1 MHAAGVQPVSRYNH
15 VPLPDMRSAAAQG
28 DSVRATWGLDEP
40 VEKKPIRREPLRADA
55 AAPPV
60 PTDNALRLRLAD
72 EIDYARRMLA
82 ALGDELSNDAP
93 VVARHGT
100 ALQSVDLL
108 AQVLGHLAAV
118 VRAEDADEAVERI
131 GMAELKA
138 RLKRR
143 GGV

>member
-1 MHAAGVQPVSRYNH
+1 
-15 VPLPDMRSAAAQG
+15 MRSAVAQG
-28 DSVRATWGLDEP
+28 DSVRATWGLDEE
-40 VEKKPIRREPLRADA
+40 VEKKPIRREPLRSE
-55 AAPPV
+55 AAPP
-60 PTDNALRLRLAD
+60 PARTDNALRLRLAD

-82 ALGDELSNDAP
+82 ALGDELSMVAA
-93 VVARHGT
+93 VVAGVGSGV
-100 ALQSVDLL
+100 LSVVVV

-118 VRAEDADEAVERI
+118 VRAEDAEQAVERI

>member
-1 MHAAGVQPVSRYNH
+1 MTAPGVQIVSRYNP
-15 VPLPDMRSAAAQG
+15 VPLPDMRSAVAQG
-28 DSVRATWGLDEP
+28 DSVRATWGLDDE
-40 VEKKPIRREPLRADA
+40 VEKKPIRREPLRSDS
-55 AAPPV
+55 APP
-60 PTDNALRLRLAD
+60 PASTDNVLRLRLAD

-100 ALQSVDLL
+100 ALQSVDLV

-118 VRAEDADEAVERI
+118 VRAEDAEQAVERI

>member
-1 MHAAGVQPVSRYNH
+1 
-15 VPLPDMRSAAAQG
+15 MRSAAAQG
-28 DSVRATWGLDEP
+28 DSVRATWGLDEEA
-40 VEKKPIRREPLRADA
+40 EKKPIRREPMRSDA
-55 AAPPV
+55 QPTPA

-82 ALGDELSNDAP
+82 ALGDELSNDPP
-93 VVARHGT
+93 VVARHAT
-100 ALQSVDLL
+100 ALQSVDLVG
-108 AQVLGHLAAV
+108 QVLGHLAAV
-118 VRAEDADEAVERI
+118 VRAGDAEEAVERI